1 MKTANNKNKQSSL
14 KNNFMK
20 RNLYLLVI
28 PVAGILFS
36 CGGDK
41 QTEEAKQD
49 SVVVTK
55 TDTVTN
61 MDTVV
66 RTVTADV
73 DTAAIIAAYE
83 AAYAKTKSNKKPE
96 YKETKKHKMV
106 AVYTEPE
113 IESKAPVNQT
123 ADVAGYNY
131 KPDKNATYPGTKKA
145 FDEYFYK
152 NFEYPDDAL
161 DNNIQ
166 GTIYAEIFINEKGV
180 IDKVEFPGH
189 KLGYG
194 LEEEA
199 RRVIMGA
206 KQLDPAIKNGVAVRE
221 RYVLPIRVMIK
232 E

>member
-1 MKTANNKNKQSSL
+1 
-14 KNNFMK
+14 MK
-20 RNLYLLVI
+20 RNYYFMVL
-28 PVAGILFS
+28 PVTALLFS
-36 CGGDK
+36 CGGNDK
-41 QTEEAKQD
+41 VDE
-49 SVVVTK
+49 TK
-55 TDTVTN
+55 TDTAVVVTTT
-61 MDTVV
+61 DTVV
-66 RTVTADV
+66 KTVTEQV

-83 AAYAKTKSNKKPE
+83 AEYAKTKSTDKKPV
-96 YKETKKHKMV
+96 YKEKKKKMV
-106 AVYTEPE
+106 AVYPEPE
-113 IESKAPVNQT
+113 IASKPPEEKVVV
-123 ADVAGYNY
+123 DVAGYNY

-152 NFEYPDDAL
+152 NFEYPDEAL

-166 GTIYAEIFINEKGV
+166 GTIYAEIFISEKGV

-206 KQLDPAIKNGVAVRE
+206 KQLDPAIKNGVPVTQ
-221 RYVLPIRVMIK
+221 RYILPIRVLIK